1 MDMEKLGKE
10 LVAGEQFDLMLY
22 RRLRTVTDGEMAVML
37 DKLIV
42 VETRHYRF
50 WREFF
55 ALPKTRLGPV
65 DRIRLTLFVWFVRI
79 AGDAGVSLLLEAIE
93 INGIRK
99 YLAVWEHYQDG
110 KLGEAVRGILDDE
123 LEHEDTIMADTVK
136 RKIQPEHIR
145 DVFLGLN
152 DGLVEILGS
161 VSGFF
166 IAFHTVPAVLAASLT
181 VSIAGAFSMASGAYI
196 AVSSEREAGEL
207 ERGKKRY
214 LSGETEPDAP
224 VHPLSSA
231 VTVGISYLVGAV
243 IPIIPVFFGAENIM
257 LSLVVSAVAI
267 TVVSALLAFLSG
279 MDMKRR
285 ILSNLFITLL
295 AVGVTALIGF
305 FARQLFGIGI

>member
-1 MDMEKLGKE
+1 
-10 LVAGEQFDLMLY
+10 
-22 RRLRTVTDGEMAVML
+22 
-37 DKLIV
+37 
-42 VETRHYRF
+42 
-50 WREFF
+50 
-55 ALPKTRLGPV
+55 
-65 DRIRLTLFVWFVRI
+65 
-79 AGDAGVSLLLEAIE
+79 
-93 INGIRK
+93 
-99 YLAVWEHYQDG
+99 
-110 KLGEAVRGILDDE
+110 
-123 LEHEDTIMADTVK
+123 MADTVK
-136 RKIQPEHIR
+136 RKIHPEHIR

-214 LSGETEPDAP
+214 LSGET
-224 VHPLSSA
+224 HPLSSA